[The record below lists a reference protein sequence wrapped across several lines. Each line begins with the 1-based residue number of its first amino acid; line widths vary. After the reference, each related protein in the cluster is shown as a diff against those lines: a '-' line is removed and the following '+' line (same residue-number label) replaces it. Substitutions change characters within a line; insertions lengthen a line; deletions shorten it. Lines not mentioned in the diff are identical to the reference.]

1 MTTTTLERPGIATPA
16 EWLAARKALLKKEK
30 ELTRQKDALSAERR
44 ALPWVRVE
52 KNYLFDAAGGK
63 KSLAEL
69 FDGRSQ
75 LAVYHF
81 MFGPDWAEGC
91 PSCSMIADS
100 IGATPVHL
108 AQRDVTFTVVSRARL
123 PQIEVFKQRMGW
135 RFPWVSS
142 YDTSF
147 NRDFRVSFTKEELA
161 AGKCYNFGTSG
172 FPGEEAPG
180 LSFFAKDESGTVYH
194 TYSSFGRGVEELAGV
209 YNVLDRA
216 PMGRNEDGLP
226 FPMAWVRHHDRY
238 ADGHLADADRP
249 YWPAF
254 DAEDPGPA
262 KRSAAAK
269 ADASCCAH
277 ENQ

>member
-1 MTTTTLERPGIATPA
+1 MTTTTLERPRIATPA

-52 KNYLFDAAGGK
+52 KNYIFDAPGGK

-100 IGATPVHL
+100 IGDTPVHL
-108 AQRDVTFTVVSRARL
+108 AQRDVTFTAVSRARL

-142 YDTSF
+142 HDTSF
-147 NRDFRVSFTKEELA
+147 NRDFRVSFTKDELA
-161 AGKCYNFGTSG
+161 AGNCYNFGTSG

-180 LSFFAKDESGTVYH
+180 LSFFAKDASGTVYH
-194 TYSSFGRGVEELAGV
+194 TYSSFGRGVEELVGL
-209 YNVLDRA
+209 YTFLDRS
-216 PMGRNEDGLP
+216 PMGRDEEGLP

-238 ADGHLADADRP
+238 ATGRLADANRP

-254 DAEDPGPA
+254 DAEDPAPA

-269 ADASCCAH
+269 ADSSCCH
-277 ENQ
+277 GENH

>member
-1 MTTTTLERPGIATPA
+1 MTTTTLERPRIATPA

-44 ALPWVRVE
+44 ALPWVRVD
-52 KNYLFDAAGGK
+52 KNYIFDAPGGK
-63 KSLAEL
+63 KSLADL

-91 PSCSMIADS
+91 PSCSMVAD
-100 IGATPVHL
+100 GFDAAAVHL
-108 AQRDVTFTVVSRARL
+108 AQRDVSFAAISRARL

-142 YDTSF
+142 HDASF
-147 NRDFRVSFTKEELA
+147 NRDFRVTFTKEELA

-172 FPGEEAPG
+172 FPGQEAPG
-180 LSFFAKDESGTVYH
+180 LSSFAMDASGTVYH
-194 TYSSFGRGVEELAGV
+194 TYSSFGRGVEELLGV
-209 YNVLDRA
+209 YAFLDRS
-216 PMGRNEDGLP
+216 PMGRHEEGLP

-254 DAEDPGPA
+254 DMEDPGPV
-262 KRSAAAK
+262 KRPAVAK
-269 ADASCCAH
+269 ADSSCCH
-277 ENQ
+277 GENH